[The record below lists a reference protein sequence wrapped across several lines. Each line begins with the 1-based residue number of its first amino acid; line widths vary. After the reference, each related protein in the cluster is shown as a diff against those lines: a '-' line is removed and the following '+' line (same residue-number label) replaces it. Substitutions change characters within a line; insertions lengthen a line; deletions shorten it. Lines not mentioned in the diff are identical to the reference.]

1 MEIRASQGPVGT
13 RGGGGVDGGAL
24 CLSWLGCDR
33 FAPRAPPLDRL
44 ATGQAQGPHPAP
56 HPPLVPTALQKK
68 HGCINRWCPPCPTSA
83 PCPYSTGNAR
93 YPIRS
98 SKIIR
103 LSRLLYFSCGSISV
117 QLEAPSLPPYSQY
130 HSHYSRVRD
139 H

>member
-13 RGGGGVDGGAL
+13 RGGGGVDEGAL
-24 CLSWLGCDR
+24 CLSWLGCDLV
-33 FAPRAPPLDRL
+33 APRASPLDRL
-44 ATGQAQGPHPAP
+44 ATRTSTRP
-56 HPPLVPTALQKK
+56 
-68 HGCINRWCPPCPTSA
+68 PPCPTSA

-139 H
+139 HLSVLLA